1 MRLSG
6 LWIWLFYC
14 FTSFCA
20 AGEIEL
26 TPAETQWI
34 EDNPVIRVA
43 RDPDY
48 APFEFK
54 NAQGEV
60 DGFAK
65 DILAF
70 CAQQVG
76 LKIQDIQPNSWSDA
90 LALVKQRQAD
100 LVTVATITPERQDYL
115 RFTESYISLPVVII
129 TRTDIKEN
137 VSLHSLRGQS
147 LATVPGFAI
156 NNYLEQYAKN
166 VDIKLVNSV
175 EEGLQQV
182 SLGQINAMVLNL
194 GTASYKMQELKLINL
209 RVAGITDYTYHL
221 SFAVRSDYPVLR
233 SILNKALLSIPEMER
248 QKIIN
253 QRLTLESY
261 IWKPG
266 KLEVTVF
273 IAVLISIAF
282 VVMLYWNRAL
292 KQQVKVRTSEIESK
306 SLSLEEQIEERK
318 ILEQKLTELALHDPL
333 TGLANRR
340 KLLDR
345 VRLEW
350 SRSLRSKSPIS
361 LLLLDLDEFKNI
373 NDNYGHDVGDAVLK
387 TVAEILTE
395 TLRDADMI
403 ARWGG
408 EEFVILLPETEL
420 SQAGSVAERVRRKVE
435 NSKLAVGDVRIK
447 FTVSIGFSTN
457 RGGDKS
463 FDTLLKLAEQF
474 LSQAKQS
481 GRNKVCGN

>member
-1 MRLSG
+1 
-6 LWIWLFYC
+6 
-14 FTSFCA
+14 
-20 AGEIEL
+20 
-26 TPAETQWI
+26 
-34 EDNPVIRVA
+34 
-43 RDPDY
+43 
-48 APFEFK
+48 
-54 NAQGEV
+54 
-60 DGFAK
+60 
-65 DILAF
+65 
-70 CAQQVG
+70 
-76 LKIQDIQPNSWSDA
+76 
-90 LALVKQRQAD
+90 
-100 LVTVATITPERQDYL
+100 
-115 RFTESYISLPVVII
+115 
-129 TRTDIKEN
+129 
-137 VSLHSLRGQS
+137 
-147 LATVPGFAI
+147 
-156 NNYLEQYAKN
+156 
-166 VDIKLVNSV
+166 
-175 EEGLQQV
+175 
-182 SLGQINAMVLNL
+182 
-194 GTASYKMQELKLINL
+194 
-209 RVAGITDYTYHL
+209 
-221 SFAVRSDYPVLR
+221 
-233 SILNKALLSIPEMER
+233 
-248 QKIIN
+248 
-253 QRLTLESY
+253 
-261 IWKPG
+261 
-266 KLEVTVF
+266 
-273 IAVLISIAF
+273 
-282 VVMLYWNRAL
+282 
-292 KQQVKVRTSEIESK
+292 
-306 SLSLEEQIEERK
+306 
-318 ILEQKLTELALHDPL
+318 
-333 TGLANRR
+333 ANRR